1 MSNGLLAL
9 FAFTPILLAAVML
22 IGLRWP
28 ASRAMPLVYLF
39 TAAIGLFVWDMS
51 FNRIIASTLQGLVI
65 TLGLLWIIFGAILL
79 LNTLKHSGGITAI
92 RAGFTTISPDRRIQ
106 AIIIAWLFGCFIEGA
121 SGFGTPA
128 AIAAPLLVAVGFP
141 AMAAVLLG
149 MLVQS
154 TPVSFG
160 AVGTPIV
167 VGINSGLDTATI
179 GAQLTAQGSSWS
191 IFLQQITSSVAIT
204 HAIVGTVMPLV
215 MVLMLTRFFGK
226 EKSWKAGFE
235 VLPFAIFAGLAFT
248 LPYAATGIF
257 LGPEFPSLLGGL
269 VGLAIVTTAARFKF
283 LTPKTTWD
291 FADAKEWPA
300 EWLGTIEM
308 KLDDIAARPMSAFRA
323 WLPYVLVGA
332 LLVISRVFPQVGA
345 ALKSVS
351 VAFANILGEA
361 GINAGI
367 EPLYLPGGILVAV
380 VLITF
385 FLHGMR
391 AAELKAAVKESSSV
405 LLSAGFV
412 LLFTVPMV
420 RILINSGVNGAE
432 LASMPIVMARYV
444 ADSVGGIYPL
454 LAPSVGALGAFLAG
468 SNTVSNMMFSQFQFG
483 VAQSLGISG
492 AMVVATQ
499 AVGAAA
505 GNMVAIHNV
514 VAASATVGLLG
525 REGSTLRKTV
535 WPTLYYV
542 LFTGV
547 IGLIAI
553 YVLGVTDPLVGV

>member
-79 LNTLKHSGGITAI
+79 LNTLKHSGASPPSAPASPPSAPTAAS
-92 RAGFTTISPDRRIQ
+92 RPSSSPGYSVASSKVPPASAPRRNRCTAAGRGRLSGNGRGAARHAGTEYPGFLRRRRH
-106 AIIIAWLFGCFIEGA
+106 
-121 SGFGTPA
+121 
-128 AIAAPLLVAVGFP
+128 
-141 AMAAVLLG
+141 
-149 MLVQS
+149 
-154 TPVSFG
+154 
-160 AVGTPIV
+160 PIV

-291 FADAKEWPA
+291 FADARNS
-300 EWLGTIEM
+300 
-308 KLDDIAARPMSAFRA
+308 RP
-323 WLPYVLVGA
+323 
-332 LLVISRVFPQVGA
+332 
-345 ALKSVS
+345 
-351 VAFANILGEA
+351 
-361 GINAGI
+361 
-367 EPLYLPGGILVAV
+367 
-380 VLITF
+380 
-385 FLHGMR
+385 
-391 AAELKAAVKESSSV
+391 
-405 LLSAGFV
+405 
-412 LLFTVPMV
+412 
-420 RILINSGVNGAE
+420 NGW
-432 LASMPIVMARYV
+432 
-444 ADSVGGIYPL
+444 
-454 LAPSVGALGAFLAG
+454 APS
-468 SNTVSNMMFSQFQFG
+468 
-483 VAQSLGISG
+483 
-492 AMVVATQ
+492 
-499 AVGAAA
+499 
-505 GNMVAIHNV
+505 
-514 VAASATVGLLG
+514 
-525 REGSTLRKTV
+525 R
-535 WPTLYYV
+535 
-542 LFTGV
+542 
-547 IGLIAI
+547 
-553 YVLGVTDPLVGV
+553 